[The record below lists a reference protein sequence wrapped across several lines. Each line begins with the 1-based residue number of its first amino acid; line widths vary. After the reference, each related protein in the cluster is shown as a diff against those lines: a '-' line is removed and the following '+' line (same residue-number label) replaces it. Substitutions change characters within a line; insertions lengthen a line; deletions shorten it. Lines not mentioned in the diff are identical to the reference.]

1 MATAV
6 KKSIQD
12 ALGRNRVLIELVNC
26 SNQTDYLTSSFLITE
41 GSQANYDL
49 YYGSGWAPDY
59 ADPRSYLDTIL
70 PNGRGYISKN
80 LGLW

>member
-59 ADPRSYLDTIL
+59 AAF
-70 PNGRGYISKN
+70 
-80 LGLW
+80 